1 MPLAD
6 MLHSLTP
13 SPALIVCL
21 VLAISL
27 VESLALIGL
36 LVPGVVLITTAASL
50 AGHQDLGLTWL
61 IGAAFIGAILGDGVS
76 FSLGFKHHEQV
87 TQRWP
92 LSLHPE
98 WLGRGARFFERYG
111 IWSHLY
117 MG

>member
-6 MLHSLTP
+6 LLHSLTP

-50 AGHQDLGLTWL
+50 AGHQDLGLAWL

-87 TQRWP
+87 TQR
-92 LSLHPE
+92 
-98 WLGRGARFFERYG
+98 
-111 IWSHLY
+111 
-117 MG
+117 